1 MAMRITDG
9 EAQQLGAE
17 VKRRRPCPQRPKQG
31 VDHDEKGIIEG
42 VAMNAPP
49 PRIETDNAAQARRPS
64 DFARRCLRR
73 QVAFRQADVTRA
85 ARGAANAGLRISS
98 IKIGP
103 DGAIEI
109 LTAEPAP
116 ELTDAF
122 GEWKAKRDARRPQR
136 N

>member
-1 MAMRITDG
+1 MILKGSAMTAPRLT
-9 EAQQLGAE
+9 LS
-17 VKRRRPCPQRPKQG
+17 
-31 VDHDEKGIIEG
+31 VDND
-42 VAMNAPP
+42 
-49 PRIETDNAAQARRPS
+49 TQAHLPS
-64 DFARRCLRR
+64 DLARGCLRR

-85 ARGAANAGLRISS
+85 ARGAANAGLRVSS
-98 IKIGP
+98 IKIAP

>member
-1 MAMRITDG
+1 MSVGLAS
-9 EAQQLGAE
+9 
-17 VKRRRPCPQRPKQG
+17 
-31 VDHDEKGIIEG
+31 
-42 VAMNAPP
+42 
-49 PRIETDNAAQARRPS
+49 DNTR
-64 DFARRCLRR
+64 LRR

-85 ARGAANAGLRISS
+85 ARGAANAGLRVSS

-109 LTAEPAP
+109 LTAEPVS

-122 GEWKAKRDARRPQR
+122 GEWKAKRDARRSQR